1 MKPIQMDGQSRNNNN
16 NNDFLFIALYKIN
29 KLNKWKI
36 FVPILMCYDQQNVVD
51 MPMHQLV

>member
-29 KLNKWKI
+29 KLNK
-36 FVPILMCYDQQNVVD
+36 
-51 MPMHQLV
+51 